1 MDLTSELA
9 DSYQGEEALMSGA
22 MLQEKYK
29 METANRG
36 GQFSRSNSG
45 NGSSSSSSS
54 TLGRNASGK
63 GIFGRVASLVTR
75 GGGGKTS
82 KAATLSPE
90 EILAAERQERI
101 NLRMINLG
109 QQNSYLQQCTITLS
123 RALEV
128 CLY

>member
-45 NGSSSSSSS
+45 NGSSSSS
-54 TLGRNASGK
+54 TLGRNASWK